1 MKSLK
6 LLGSLLVILVASLF
20 GAAQSPQTSPTPATQ
35 KTPALSEFKD
45 EFDGAELDA
54 KKWEQYSL
62 EGGGKIKIE
71 KGRLQTNGAGGSRF
85 GVRSVQT
92 FSGDKFAVS
101 AQLTK
106 LSAGLSQEPGTP
118 TGNAILVILF
128 DGGANRI
135 EWILNTDGRLEA
147 WAIRDGQGEKLDG
160 NTLATKEKSP
170 TLGIGRR
177 GDDYFFMINNQV
189 GLQKKIKNLP
199 ATFRVMLYGFGKSKD
214 EWESVSV
221 ITPEQK

>member
-1 MKSLK
+1 MKFLKIIFSLT
-6 LLGSLLVILVASLF
+6 VIF
-20 GAAQSPQTSPTPATQ
+20 GGTIWCAAQQPQTSPTPAAQ
-35 KTPALSEFKD
+35 KTPALTEFKD

-71 KGRLQTNGAGGSRF
+71 KGKLQTSGAGGSRF
-85 GVRSVQT
+85 GIRSAQT
-92 FSGDKFAVS
+92 FSGDKFAVN
-101 AQLTK
+101 AQLAK

-118 TGNAILVILF
+118 TGNAVVVILF

-147 WAIRDGQGEKLDG
+147 WAIRDGQGERLDG
-160 NTLATKEKSP
+160 NTLGTKEKSL

-199 ATFRVMLYGFGKSKD
+199 STFRVMLYGFGKSKD